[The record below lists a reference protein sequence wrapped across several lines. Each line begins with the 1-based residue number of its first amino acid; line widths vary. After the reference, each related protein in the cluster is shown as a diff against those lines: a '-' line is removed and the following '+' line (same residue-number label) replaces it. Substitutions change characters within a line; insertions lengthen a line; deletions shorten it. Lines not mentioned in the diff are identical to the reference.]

1 MILRQIGR
9 EFCFA
14 ANLNLI
20 DRDGHEF
27 IAYAQEA
34 SDREDHSCNGCMV
47 EIHQHIFDLANGG
60 VTLVNLAADEFARP
74 RALAPCLISRPVMG
88 DVPAATSRRDC

>member
-1 MILRQIGR
+1 MGAFISAWQNQKQERWKLILRQIGR

-47 EIHQHIFDLANGG
+47 EIHQH
-60 VTLVNLAADEFARP
+60 
-74 RALAPCLISRPVMG
+74 
-88 DVPAATSRRDC
+88 TSIWPMEVSPL